1 MHVCK
6 RHPEHLLQP
15 GLRLPHPQF
24 ATGGALCFACQQV
37 PSTTTIREQLPGP
50 PGPIRIPLHAPGSE
64 DASPTATLLPG
75 ALFVTSCGCHAGRA
89 PACNPSTCALGS
101 PGSWSPLRVRVGAS
115 SKAFDM
121 LMHAGPSL
129 IRACR
134 DKPTGC
140 TLRATDRRNFP
151 LAQVSARVPHFVAV
165 ESFAS

>member
-1 MHVCK
+1 M
-6 RHPEHLLQP
+6 
-15 GLRLPHPQF
+15 
-24 ATGGALCFACQQV
+24 

-64 DASPTATLLPG
+64 DASPTAALLPG
-75 ALFVTSCGCHAGRA
+75 AFFVTSCGCHAGLA

-101 PGSWSPLRVRVGAS
+101 PGSWSPLRVRVGGS

-151 LAQVSARVPHFVAV
+151 LGRPAGSEPPCGTETV
-165 ESFAS
+165 ESRRGWQASLAEQGSGLSAGLGFRVWG

>member
-1 MHVCK
+1 M
-6 RHPEHLLQP
+6 
-15 GLRLPHPQF
+15 
-24 ATGGALCFACQQV
+24 

-64 DASPTATLLPG
+64 DASPTAALLPG
-75 ALFVTSCGCHAGRA
+75 AFFVTSCGCHAGLA

-101 PGSWSPLRVRVGAS
+101 PGSWSPLRVRVGGS

-151 LAQVSARVPHFVAV
+151 FFFLFFLAQGRCGSKWRAARAVAGV
-165 ESFAS
+165 APSLEILHS